1 MKRIGIIGAGPG
13 DPDLLTL
20 KALRLI
26 QSADVV
32 VHDRLVPGDYCQVDR
47 VEPVESGAARYLVEW
62 GHNNGEEEHFQMLLE
77 DIDQALSLLHWFAQG
92 NRADFEALPWTR
104 QEGQPH

>member
-1 MKRIGIIGAGPG
+1 MCIRDSLNAVRGEGLSEVGTWA
-13 DPDLLTL
+13 
-20 KALRLI
+20 
-26 QSADVV
+26 V

-47 VEPVESGAARYLVEW
+47 VEPAESGAARYLVEW

-92 NRADFEALPWTR
+92 NRAEFEALPWTR